1 VTHYE
6 HEGLVVQTL
15 RVIFLWL
22 SFATPA
28 LASSTLLIVGDSLS
42 AGYGLDADQSWVDL
56 IASDPNETLGTDV
69 QILNA
74 SISGETTTGGLSRL
88 PGLLERH
95 QPTAVLVAL
104 GANDGLRGLPL
115 ETMQDNLK
123 AMFQLIEGSG
133 AQVLYAGIELPR
145 NYGGPFTRAFR
156 RAQDQVATETGV
168 AYLPFFLEPVALKRE
183 LFQDDGLHP
192 TAEAQPIIAEYLA
205 SFLQQ
210 SLSK

>member
-1 VTHYE
+1 
-6 HEGLVVQTL
+6 VQTL

-22 SFATPA
+22 SFIAPA
-28 LASSTLLIVGDSLS
+28 MGAPTLLIVGDSLS
-42 AGYGLDADQSWVDL
+42 AGYGLDRGQSWVDL
-56 IASDPNETLGTDV
+56 LAADPKEILGTDG

-95 QPTAVLVAL
+95 RPDAVFIAL

-115 ETMQDNLK
+115 TTMQANLK
-123 AMFQLIEGSG
+123 AMFQLATDAG

-156 RAQDQVATETGV
+156 RAQDQVAQETRV
-168 AYLPFFLEPVALKRE
+168 PYLPFFLEPVALNRE
-183 LFQDDGLHP
+183 LLQEYGLHP
-192 TAEAQPIIAEYLA
+192 TAEAQSIIADYVGV
-205 SFLQQ
+205 FLQE

>member
-1 VTHYE
+1 
-6 HEGLVVQTL
+6 
-15 RVIFLWL
+15 L
-22 SFATPA
+22 SFIAPA
-28 LASSTLLIVGDSLS
+28 SGAPTLLIVGDSLS
-42 AGYGLDADQSWVDL
+42 AGYGLDRGQSWVDL
-56 IASDPNETLGTDV
+56 LAADPKEILGTDG

-95 QPTAVLVAL
+95 QPDAVLIAL

-115 ETMQDNLK
+115 ATMQANLK
-123 AMFQLIEGSG
+123 AMFQLATDAG

-156 RAQDQVATETGV
+156 RAQDQVAQDTRV
-168 AYLPFFLEPVALKRE
+168 PYLPFFLEPVALNRE
-183 LFQDDGLHP
+183 LFQEDGLHP
-192 TAEAQPIIAEYLA
+192 TAEAQSIIADYVGV
-205 SFLQQ
+205 FLQE